1 MLCRIY
7 NCDQMLNMPISQ
19 LGGIVVHHGQVLI
32 VDNRMGD
39 ELKKSFGSKLIHVGN
54 IEKSQLASGSFELA
68 HASKFAPS
76 NTIAAEIEQKEDAE
90 LKAPN
95 KDMAGKT
102 KGKVRTK

>member
-32 VDNRMGD
+32 VNDQIGD
-39 ELKKSFGSKLIHVGN
+39 ELKKNFGSKLVHVGN
-54 IEKSQLASGSFELA
+54 IDKSQLASGSFELA
-68 HASKFAPS
+68 QASKFAPS
-76 NTIAAEIEQKEDAE
+76 NTVAAEIEQKEDTQF
-90 LKAPN
+90 KAPN
-95 KDMAGKT
+95 RDMAGKT